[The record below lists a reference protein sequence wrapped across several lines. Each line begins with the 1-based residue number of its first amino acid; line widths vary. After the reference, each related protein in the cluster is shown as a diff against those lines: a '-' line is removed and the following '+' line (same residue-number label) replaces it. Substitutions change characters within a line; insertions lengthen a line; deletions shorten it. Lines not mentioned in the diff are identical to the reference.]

1 MALQPEAGHEHQYGD
16 ELQHHAGPHQLVGP
30 GPAEVP
36 ALEQGEDPQAE
47 DDEDNRQ
54 QLYRMIGHV
63 FYPGQKFDWREIPS
77 KREIKT
83 YDELI
88 VPLPEDNH
96 SFNSIALKLMED
108 LPKPF
113 KGDGRTKLLEI
124 VKARDYKL
132 TAKKVGEAKGVV
144 HYQFEIGRDWT
155 VPGTVITPTNVHGTS
170 LLVADQG
177 RKSQTARVKAL
188 LEAGQRVVAIDPF
201 IFGESKIKRRDFL
214 HVLLVHA
221 VGERAL
227 GIQSGQIAAIA
238 NWAKKEFGE
247 PVQLTSVGARLS
259 VAARIA
265 TVQTDAINNIELHE
279 PMVSLKSVIKENKGA
294 NHLPEM
300 MCFGLLEHFD
310 LPQIEALIAPRKVIR
325 K

>member
-1 MALQPEAGHEHQYGD
+1 M
-16 ELQHHAGPHQLVGP
+16 
-30 GPAEVP
+30 
-36 ALEQGEDPQAE
+36 
-47 DDEDNRQ
+47 
-54 QLYRMIGHV
+54 
-63 FYPGQKFDWREIPS
+63 K
-77 KREIKT
+77 
-83 YDELI
+83 
-88 VPLPEDNH
+88 PLLLACTLAVAFSAIAADKP
-96 SFNSIALKLMED
+96 NS
-108 LPKPF
+108 
-113 KGDGRTKLLEI
+113 TK
-124 VKARDYKL
+124 V
-132 TAKKVGEAKGVV
+132 T
-144 HYQFEIGRDWT
+144 
-155 VPGTVITPTNVHGTS
+155 GTVITPTNARGTS

-177 RKSQTARVKAL
+177 RKSQATRVKAL
-188 LEAGQRVVAIDPF
+188 LETGQRVVAIDPF

-227 GIQSGQIAAIA
+227 GIQSSQIAAIA

-265 TVQTDAINNIELHE
+265 TVQTEAIKSVELHE
-279 PMVSLKSVIKENKGA
+279 SMVSLKSVIKENKGA